1 MANIP
6 IVRVEIKGFLKL
18 EMSVLSDNDM
28 MKTEQTEQV
37 MMNELQM
44 IIRSKVNDMLA
55 VKENGLK
62 ETINSL
68 EDSVISKT
76 DLLEEVIEAKLILEA
91 TVEHL
96 KKVNEI
102 KSLTINDLRSQ
113 ICQDNKKTMI
123 SKEELEGKVFQKTIR
138 LKNNLIKMQ
147 QTRISSLKIQNK
159 TLKTELAST
168 KKQASESSAAHLVQV
183 TALNNQIRM
192 MQKTMDIFSNGNNT
206 EEYEL
211 LLKEK
216 DSQIAEYIKDMDM
229 NPIIYYIKLF

>member
-1 MANIP
+1 
-6 IVRVEIKGFLKL
+6 
-18 EMSVLSDNDM
+18 MSVLSNNNM

-55 VKENGLK
+55 MKEKNLN
-62 ETINSL
+62 ETIKSL

-102 KSLTINDLRSQ
+102 KSLTINDLRSKIPQ
-113 ICQDNKKTMI
+113 ESEETMV
-123 SKEELEGKVFQKTIR
+123 SKEEFEGKVFQKTIR

-147 QTRISSLKIQNK
+147 QTRILSLKSQNK
-159 TLKTELAST
+159 TLKTELASAR
-168 KKQASESSAAHLVQV
+168 KLANQSSAAHLVQV

-192 MQKTMDIFSNGNNT
+192 MQKTMDIYSNGNNA

-216 DSQIAEYIKDMDM
+216 DLQITEYIKDMDM
-229 NPIIYYIKLF
+229 NQII

>member
-1 MANIP
+1 
-6 IVRVEIKGFLKL
+6 
-18 EMSVLSDNDM
+18 MSVLSNNDM

-55 VKENGLK
+55 VKEKNLN
-62 ETINSL
+62 ETIKSL

-113 ICQDNKKTMI
+113 IPQESEETMV
-123 SKEELEGKVFQKTIR
+123 SKEEFEGKVFQKTIR

-147 QTRISSLKIQNK
+147 QTRILSLKSQNK
-159 TLKTELAST
+159 TLKTELASAR
-168 KKQASESSAAHLVQV
+168 KLANQSSAAHLVQV

-192 MQKTMDIFSNGNNT
+192 MQKTMDIYSNGNNA

-216 DSQIAEYIKDMDM
+216 DLQIAEYIKDMDM
-229 NPIIYYIKLF
+229 NQII

>member
-1 MANIP
+1 
-6 IVRVEIKGFLKL
+6 
-18 EMSVLSDNDM
+18 MSVISDNDM
-28 MKTEQTEQV
+28 MKTQQTEQV

-44 IIRSKVNDMLA
+44 IIRTKVHDMLA
-55 VKENGLK
+55 MKEKNLN
-62 ETINSL
+62 ETIKSL

-102 KSLTINDLRSQ
+102 KSLTINDLRSKIPQ
-113 ICQDNKKTMI
+113 ESEETMV
-123 SKEELEGKVFQKTIR
+123 SKEEFEGKVFQKTIR

-147 QTRISSLKIQNK
+147 QTRILSLKSQNK
-159 TLKTELAST
+159 TLKTELASAR
-168 KKQASESSAAHLVQV
+168 KLANQSSAAHLVQV

-192 MQKTMDIFSNGNNT
+192 MQKTMDIYSNGNNA

-216 DSQIAEYIKDMDM
+216 DLQITEYIKDMDM
-229 NPIIYYIKLF
+229 NQII

>member
-1 MANIP
+1 
-6 IVRVEIKGFLKL
+6 
-18 EMSVLSDNDM
+18 MSVLSNNDM

-55 VKENGLK
+55 VKEKNLN
-62 ETINSL
+62 ETIKSL

-113 ICQDNKKTMI
+113 IPQESEETMV
-123 SKEELEGKVFQKTIR
+123 SKEEFEGKVFQKTIR

-147 QTRISSLKIQNK
+147 QTRILSLKSQNK
-159 TLKTELAST
+159 TLKTELASARKLT
-168 KKQASESSAAHLVQV
+168 NQSSAAHLVQV

-192 MQKTMDIFSNGNNT
+192 MQKTMDIYSNGNNA

-216 DSQIAEYIKDMDM
+216 DLQIAEYIKDMDM
-229 NPIIYYIKLF
+229 NQII

>member
-1 MANIP
+1 
-6 IVRVEIKGFLKL
+6 
-18 EMSVLSDNDM
+18 MSVLSNNDM

-55 VKENGLK
+55 VKEKNLN
-62 ETINSL
+62 ETIKSL

-113 ICQDNKKTMI
+113 IPQESEETMV
-123 SKEELEGKVFQKTIR
+123 SKEEFEGKVFQKTIR

-147 QTRISSLKIQNK
+147 QTRILSLKSQNK
-159 TLKTELAST
+159 TLKTELASAR
-168 KKQASESSAAHLVQV
+168 KLENQSSAAHLVQV

-192 MQKTMDIFSNGNNT
+192 MQKTMDIYSNGNNA

-216 DSQIAEYIKDMDM
+216 DLQIAEYIKDMDM
-229 NPIIYYIKLF
+229 NQII

>member
-1 MANIP
+1 
-6 IVRVEIKGFLKL
+6 
-18 EMSVLSDNDM
+18 MSVLSDNDM

-55 VKENGLK
+55 VKEKNLN
-62 ETINSL
+62 ETIKSL

-147 QTRISSLKIQNK
+147 QTRISSLKSQNK

>member
-1 MANIP
+1 
-6 IVRVEIKGFLKL
+6 
-18 EMSVLSDNDM
+18 MSVLSNNDM

-55 VKENGLK
+55 VKEKNLNEAIK
-62 ETINSL
+62 SL

-113 ICQDNKKTMI
+113 IPQESEETMV
-123 SKEELEGKVFQKTIR
+123 SKEEFEGKVFQKTIR

-147 QTRISSLKIQNK
+147 QTRILSLKSQNK
-159 TLKTELAST
+159 TLKTELASAR
-168 KKQASESSAAHLVQV
+168 KLANQSSAAHLVQV

-192 MQKTMDIFSNGNNT
+192 MQKTMDIYSNGNNA

-216 DSQIAEYIKDMDM
+216 DLQIAEYIKDMDM
-229 NPIIYYIKLF
+229 NQIIGYI

>member
-1 MANIP
+1 
-6 IVRVEIKGFLKL
+6 
-18 EMSVLSDNDM
+18 MSVLSNNNM

-55 VKENGLK
+55 MKEKNLN
-62 ETINSL
+62 ETIKSL

-113 ICQDNKKTMI
+113 IPQESEETMV
-123 SKEELEGKVFQKTIR
+123 SKEEFEGKVFQKTIR

-147 QTRISSLKIQNK
+147 QTRILSLKSQNK
-159 TLKTELAST
+159 TLKTELASAR
-168 KKQASESSAAHLVQV
+168 KLANQSSAAHLVQV

-192 MQKTMDIFSNGNNT
+192 MQKTMDIYSNGNNA

-216 DSQIAEYIKDMDM
+216 DLQITEYIKDMDM
-229 NPIIYYIKLF
+229 NQII

>member
-1 MANIP
+1 
-6 IVRVEIKGFLKL
+6 
-18 EMSVLSDNDM
+18 MSVLSNNNM

-55 VKENGLK
+55 MKEKNLN
-62 ETINSL
+62 ETIKSL

-113 ICQDNKKTMI
+113 IPQEREETMV
-123 SKEELEGKVFQKTIR
+123 SKEEFEGKVFQKTIR

-147 QTRISSLKIQNK
+147 QTRILSLKSQNK
-159 TLKTELAST
+159 TLKTELASAR
-168 KKQASESSAAHLVQV
+168 KLANQSSAAHLVQV

-192 MQKTMDIFSNGNNT
+192 MQKTMDIYSNGNNA

-216 DSQIAEYIKDMDM
+216 DLQITEYIKDMDM
-229 NPIIYYIKLF
+229 NQII